1 MISQLS
7 EGTKRQVS
15 CLNSTGDKASDHQV
29 FFFFFFFLLNPCSG
43 INRNNTK
50 FMCVKL
56 PFTSID

>member
-29 FFFFFFFLLNPCSG
+29 FFFFSFKSLF
-43 INRNNTK
+43 RY
-50 FMCVKL
+50 
-56 PFTSID
+56 

>member
-1 MISQLS
+1 MMSQLS

-15 CLNSTGDKASDHQV
+15 CLNGTGDKASDHQV
-29 FFFFFFFLLNPCSG
+29 FFFFLLNPCSG

-50 FMCVKL
+50 FICVKL